1 MSYYRSTISMRPSKV
16 EIDMEDNGCIVL
28 RFYKEN
34 KMGAV
39 HEVYLHIDESSY
51 EFFSG
56 LDAGDKY
63 IILEERK
70 D

>member
-1 MSYYRSTISMRPSKV
+1 MSYYRSTISMKPSKI
-16 EIDMEDNGCIVL
+16 EFDMEDDGCLVM
-28 RFYKEN
+28 RFYKQN
-34 KMGAV
+34 RRGPI

-63 IILEERK
+63 TILEERK